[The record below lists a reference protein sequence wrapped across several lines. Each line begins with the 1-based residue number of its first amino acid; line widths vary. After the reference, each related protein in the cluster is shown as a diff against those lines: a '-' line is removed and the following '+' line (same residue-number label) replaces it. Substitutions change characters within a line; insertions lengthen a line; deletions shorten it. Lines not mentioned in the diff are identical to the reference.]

1 MTLAFLCIPL
11 PRPYRKGLLAK
22 RTVAPCVQHLP
33 PFLRNLS
40 GQYRVRNSTSLL
52 KFWDGSQISEISV
65 DPWSTVQI
73 MKQLPQTIFRNMGSL
88 KLVHNH
94 CSFGR
99 ASAALSKAQQAHEV
113 PFIKPS
119 KARTSNLAQAYCNR
133 LKHMQSH
140 YLPGLQSRLQWY
152 GLQHIYTVSLEDL
165 HTGKRLSSAACLRS
179 GHRQNW
185 QQSKRGS
192 SIGGWSRGKR
202 THADRSAPRLSI
214 AASNI
219 SSWLSLSR
227 FNRSFRTISV
237 L

>member
-1 MTLAFLCIPL
+1 MA
-11 PRPYRKGLLAK
+11 PR
-22 RTVAPCVQHLP
+22 
-33 PFLRNLS
+33 
-40 GQYRVRNSTSLL
+40 LL
-52 KFWDGSQISEISV
+52 KYLRTPDQKY
-65 DPWSTVQI
+65 
-73 MKQLPQTIFRNMGSL
+73 MKQLQQPNFRYMTPSIL
-88 KLVHNH
+88 TYNH
-94 CSFGR
+94 YRFGG
-99 ASAALSKAQQAHEV
+99 ASVALSKTPETCEM
-113 PFIKPS
+113 PLIKPRFLWTLLQQLQIS
-119 KARTSNLAQAYCNR
+119 RWHTVSLI
-133 LKHMQSH
+133 KHMQYH
-140 YLPGLQSRLQWY
+140 HLPGLQSRLQWY